1 MSDMRDVNKK
11 LVAVGLRLEL
21 LKKIER
27 RAVVNERTTS
37 GEIVSIL
44 EEGTRNIVLS
54 SYDYEQIAKEV
65 KKNEL
70 KRKSK

>member
-27 RAVVNERTTS
+27 RAGVNERTTS
-37 GEIVSIL
+37 NEIVSIL
-44 EEGTRNIVLS
+44 EEGTRNVVLS

-65 KKNEL
+65 KKNEI

>member
-1 MSDMRDVNKK
+1 MSNMRDVNKK

-27 RAVVNERTTS
+27 SAVDHNRTPPN
-37 GEIVSIL
+37 EIVAIL
-44 EEGTRNIVLS
+44 EGTRDVELS

-65 KKNEL
+65 RKNEQ
-70 KRKSK
+70 KRKGK

>member
-27 RAVVNERTTS
+27 RAGVNERTTS
-37 GEIVSIL
+37 SEIVAIL
-44 EEGTRNIVLS
+44 EEGTRNVVLS